1 MAGIHVYNKKN
12 ECHTGKYNFPIY
24 RGKSALAN
32 PYTHI
37 KDRKTKAMYV
47 VKDRDT
53 AIETY
58 DNYFDI
64 MYGSS
69 IEFTREVDMIYEAY
83 KSGKDVYLECYCA
96 PLPCHGNI
104 IAKKL
109 QQRLV
114 KEKILNGKNKK

>member
-53 AIETY
+53 AIEMY

-83 KSGKDVYLECYCA
+83 KSGEDVYLECYCA

-114 KEKILNGKNKK
+114 KEKILNGKNRK